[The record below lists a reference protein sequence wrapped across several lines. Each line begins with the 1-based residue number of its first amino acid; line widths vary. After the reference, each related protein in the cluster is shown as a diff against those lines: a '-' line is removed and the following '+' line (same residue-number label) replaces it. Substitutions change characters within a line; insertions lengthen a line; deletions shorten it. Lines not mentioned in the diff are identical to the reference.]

1 MAISGDDIRR
11 AVLATSQTCRI
22 KGKEVENNK
31 DSCRDKNQ
39 DDDRDADAA
48 QHILQHSQSSSNSF
62 FTLEK
67 EFKGL
72 KPLELSS
79 SNSYYFLQIT
89 YRLFRATSP

>member
-1 MAISGDDIRR
+1 MAIASNDIWG
-11 AVLATSQTCRI
+11 AVLSACKASRI
-22 KGKEVENNK
+22 KGKVVENNK
-31 DSCRDKNQ
+31 DSYRDKNK

-48 QHILQHSQSSSNSF
+48 QHILQHNQSSSNSF